1 MITWIN
7 ELKTLTKYVSYKCKC
22 KFDGRKCNSNQ
33 EWIRV
38 NVDAS
43 AKNTTY
49 VRKIIFGILL
59 HVVAKTLNV

>member
-33 EWIRV
+33 EWMRL

-59 HVVAKTLNV
+59 HVVANTLNI

>member
-33 EWIRV
+33 EWMRV

-59 HVVAKTLNV
+59 HVVANTLNI